1 MFRPLKDIDIFM
13 NTCTVLNDTLAWDI
27 YGNRDTTACLDIA
40 PDTLYDL
47 PFVEEQI
54 A

>member
-1 MFRPLKDIDIFM
+1 MGDMTGLIYQTF
-13 NTCTVLNDTLAWDI
+13 NDTLAWDI
-27 YGNRDTTACLDIA
+27 NGNRDNTACLDIA

-47 PFVEEQI
+47 PFVSEQI